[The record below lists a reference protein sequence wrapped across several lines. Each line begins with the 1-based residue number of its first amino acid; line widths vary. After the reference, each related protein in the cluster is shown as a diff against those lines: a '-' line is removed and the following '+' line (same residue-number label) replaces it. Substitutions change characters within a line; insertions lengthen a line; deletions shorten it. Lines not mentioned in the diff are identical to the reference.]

1 MSLAAAAP
9 PVNAEIVV
17 AAFGRCRGGGGTLTQ
32 GQRAFQRNGS
42 PLARDVVGPWRT
54 TRPVH
59 HRSPLGSF
67 KLGATMPT
75 TTWIRNI
82 AIAVAISC
90 AAGVGGSWFALILGG
105 DVKQDMPFSAQAFL
119 DDFDEQP
126 DLARLSAGVFARNLA
141 VYVLLLGGIISGGL
155 TTVFTLAFNGFIL
168 GQMFGLASAAGVP
181 VSAALWLIAPHGVLE
196 LSLLLLAAAIGLQ
209 GPAAALLWARGAQ
222 LPWASGRVWR
232 TALIGV
238 PLLGVAAAIEG
249 YLTIPIARAAL
260 LP

>member
-1 MSLAAAAP
+1 
-9 PVNAEIVV
+9 
-17 AAFGRCRGGGGTLTQ
+17 
-32 GQRAFQRNGS
+32 
-42 PLARDVVGPWRT
+42 
-54 TRPVH
+54 
-59 HRSPLGSF
+59 
-67 KLGATMPT
+67 MPT
-75 TTWIRNI
+75 TTWIRNV

-90 AAGVGGSWFALILGG
+90 AAGVGGSWFAHLYGG

-119 DDFDEQP
+119 EDFEEKP
-126 DLARLSAGVFARNLA
+126 DLARLSAGIFARNLA

-155 TTVFTLAFNGFIL
+155 TTAFTLAFNGFML
-168 GQMFGLASAAGVP
+168 GQMFGFASVTGVP

-209 GPAAALLWARGAQ
+209 GPAAALVWTKGQRLSWQSR
-222 LPWASGRVWR
+222 RVWR

-249 YLTIPIARAAL
+249 YLTIPIAKAAL